1 MALHYTA
8 RAGAASAVGVVMI
21 WLCKRLRHLKMYHS
35 LEHTLRERWEWWW
48 SHQCTVDVFAIFSP
62 VFSLRIFYKKHAKN
76 HTSNKPRAFKIC
88 VQLSFD
94 KLIWYTKFHKD
105 WSTRR
110 QKHHWSKFFDGLVK
124 YRTENR
130 KTVHCAMMSLVTRS
144 FSPADA
150 VWCIFPVDVTKYQK
164 ILLHSQERR
173 PLQSSSTGP
182 ENKERSRRALKRNPL
197 HQAMIKMIKMT
208 KLTGVHLLIHGSK
221 YQN

>member
-1 MALHYTA
+1 MTIDLFTKTQIA
-8 RAGAASAVGVVMI
+8 RLPIVWITPNFDRMCVLPQGSILDQKI
-21 WLCKRLRHLKMYHS
+21 WPSPCHH
-35 LEHTLRERWEWWW
+35 
-48 SHQCTVDVFAIFSP
+48 CTVDVFAIFSP

-130 KTVHCAMMSLVTRS
+130 KTVHCELVG
-144 FSPADA
+144 
-150 VWCIFPVDVTKYQK
+150 QK
-164 ILLHSQERR
+164 NS
-173 PLQSSSTGP
+173 
-182 ENKERSRRALKRNPL
+182 
-197 HQAMIKMIKMT
+197 
-208 KLTGVHLLIHGSK
+208 
-221 YQN
+221 

>member
-1 MALHYTA
+1 MFNDAKVVISVICFFLLIFPFQTQFCRMLYVQQTKNMSIWKMSCWTIGTNVHKSYLTTYFV
-8 RAGAASAVGVVMI
+8 RA
-21 WLCKRLRHLKMYHS
+21 WKNLRKITIIIHMWIHS
-35 LEHTLRERWEWWW
+35 HN
-48 SHQCTVDVFAIFSP
+48 CTVDVFAIFSP

-130 KTVHCAMMSLVTRS
+130 KTVHCAVVTCL
-144 FSPADA
+144 P
-150 VWCIFPVDVTKYQK
+150 KY
-164 ILLHSQERR
+164 
-173 PLQSSSTGP
+173 
-182 ENKERSRRALKRNPL
+182 
-197 HQAMIKMIKMT
+197 
-208 KLTGVHLLIHGSK
+208 
-221 YQN
+221 

>member
-1 MALHYTA
+1 MFRKSGKY
-8 RAGAASAVGVVMI
+8 RAGRI
-21 WLCKRLRHLKMYHS
+21 LLLS
-35 LEHTLRERWEWWW
+35 LLPSILDKSRQTKTNW
-48 SHQCTVDVFAIFSP
+48 SKEFDSFPSCTAPPSRIVAMSKSTHHPPHFTVDVFAIFSP

-130 KTVHCAMMSLVTRS
+130 KTVHCAV
-144 FSPADA
+144 
-150 VWCIFPVDVTKYQK
+150 
-164 ILLHSQERR
+164 
-173 PLQSSSTGP
+173 
-182 ENKERSRRALKRNPL
+182 
-197 HQAMIKMIKMT
+197 
-208 KLTGVHLLIHGSK
+208 
-221 YQN
+221 

>member
-1 MALHYTA
+1 MLWFL
-8 RAGAASAVGVVMI
+8 AVDDSIPEEEENVTSTSNGKYNSQ
-21 WLCKRLRHLKMYHS
+21 CNNRLRFRTKLLSISIMSVLFNFFSESVSVENCALYQGWC
-35 LEHTLRERWEWWW
+35 LCY
-48 SHQCTVDVFAIFSP
+48 CTVDVFAIFSP

-130 KTVHCAMMSLVTRS
+130 KTVHCAVAGHIKRS
-144 FSPADA
+144 IS
-150 VWCIFPVDVTKYQK
+150 
-164 ILLHSQERR
+164 
-173 PLQSSSTGP
+173 
-182 ENKERSRRALKRNPL
+182 RS
-197 HQAMIKMIKMT
+197 
-208 KLTGVHLLIHGSK
+208 
-221 YQN
+221 

>member
-1 MALHYTA
+1 MSSDRSWWQHRLSWFSHY
-8 RAGAASAVGVVMI
+8 
-21 WLCKRLRHLKMYHS
+21 
-35 LEHTLRERWEWWW
+35 
-48 SHQCTVDVFAIFSP
+48 CTVDVFAIFSP

-130 KTVHCAMMSLVTRS
+130 KTVHCAVC
-144 FSPADA
+144 
-150 VWCIFPVDVTKYQK
+150 VC
-164 ILLHSQERR
+164 
-173 PLQSSSTGP
+173 
-182 ENKERSRRALKRNPL
+182 ALIRNYFR
-197 HQAMIKMIKMT
+197 HT
-208 KLTGVHLLIHGSK
+208 KLCVATIFCGGKSQWFPMHFIRKVSV
-221 YQN
+221 

>member
-1 MALHYTA
+1 MRTYLGVLCKVLCEFFFSSNTECW
-8 RAGAASAVGVVMI
+8 RDFNSKQLSCQKFLQNPFLGCQWSPWRGKIIWSAVESFYLMI
-21 WLCKRLRHLKMYHS
+21 WTKFQWRNLQSIRKL
-35 LEHTLRERWEWWW
+35 LRENCFLKILC
-48 SHQCTVDVFAIFSP
+48 SGFYCTVDVFAIFSP

-130 KTVHCAMMSLVTRS
+130 KTVHCVLYR
-144 FSPADA
+144 
-150 VWCIFPVDVTKYQK
+150 
-164 ILLHSQERR
+164 
-173 PLQSSSTGP
+173 
-182 ENKERSRRALKRNPL
+182 
-197 HQAMIKMIKMT
+197 
-208 KLTGVHLLIHGSK
+208 
-221 YQN
+221 

>member
-1 MALHYTA
+1 MTNQTCRTY
-8 RAGAASAVGVVMI
+8 
-21 WLCKRLRHLKMYHS
+21 
-35 LEHTLRERWEWWW
+35 
-48 SHQCTVDVFAIFSP
+48 HQCTVDVFAIFSP

-130 KTVHCAMMSLVTRS
+130 KTVHCALLWRTVNLFSELFSKSTLKWSSFLLCVQMRHPKMQINDGSPDGGRS
-144 FSPADA
+144 GKVNKIIRGKYSFLFIA
-150 VWCIFPVDVTKYQK
+150 CIRDDKTTF
-164 ILLHSQERR
+164 ER
-173 PLQSSSTGP
+173 
-182 ENKERSRRALKRNPL
+182 
-197 HQAMIKMIKMT
+197 
-208 KLTGVHLLIHGSK
+208 
-221 YQN
+221 

>member
-1 MALHYTA
+1 MGLKSSFSHKFVTKTEK
-8 RAGAASAVGVVMI
+8 VGKKEVSHEI
-21 WLCKRLRHLKMYHS
+21 GRTSSWRSKISDLRIFTNKPKRLIKCQ
-35 LEHTLRERWEWWW
+35 TLPL
-48 SHQCTVDVFAIFSP
+48 SHFTVDVFAIFSP

-130 KTVHCAMMSLVTRS
+130 KTVHCV
-144 FSPADA
+144 
-150 VWCIFPVDVTKYQK
+150 VVTKSADRISDVNCVQISWNMYCLVVVTKSADLIYQLRTNFVEHK
-164 ILLHSQERR
+164 HFYPHR
-173 PLQSSSTGP
+173 
-182 ENKERSRRALKRNPL
+182 
-197 HQAMIKMIKMT
+197 
-208 KLTGVHLLIHGSK
+208 
-221 YQN
+221 

>member
-1 MALHYTA
+1 MSWIKKM
-8 RAGAASAVGVVMI
+8 AGAKKVIKVKNQFFHA
-21 WLCKRLRHLKMYHS
+21 RQP
-35 LEHTLRERWEWWW
+35 REGIFNIR

-130 KTVHCAMMSLVTRS
+130 KTVHCALADGLPGNIIKLNSCILTIPNFWAKKNGGKSTRGHETT
-144 FSPADA
+144 
-150 VWCIFPVDVTKYQK
+150 V
-164 ILLHSQERR
+164 L
-173 PLQSSSTGP
+173 
-182 ENKERSRRALKRNPL
+182 
-197 HQAMIKMIKMT
+197 
-208 KLTGVHLLIHGSK
+208 
-221 YQN
+221 

>member
-1 MALHYTA
+1 M
-8 RAGAASAVGVVMI
+8 
-21 WLCKRLRHLKMYHS
+21 
-35 LEHTLRERWEWWW
+35 
-48 SHQCTVDVFAIFSP
+48 HQYTVDVFAIFSP

-130 KTVHCAMMSLVTRS
+130 KTVHCELV
-144 FSPADA
+144 
-150 VWCIFPVDVTKYQK
+150 
-164 ILLHSQERR
+164 E
-173 PLQSSSTGP
+173 
-182 ENKERSRRALKRNPL
+182 
-197 HQAMIKMIKMT
+197 
-208 KLTGVHLLIHGSK
+208 
-221 YQN
+221 

>member
-1 MALHYTA
+1 M
-8 RAGAASAVGVVMI
+8 RKWASRFPRIFDPYNIYIYSKQNNLWGEVKNVRCGSEMRSSNPS
-21 WLCKRLRHLKMYHS
+21 K
-35 LEHTLRERWEWWW
+35 TL
-48 SHQCTVDVFAIFSP
+48 QYTVDVFAIFSP

-130 KTVHCAMMSLVTRS
+130 KTVHCAMYTIFVLFWAFLSSKFFESKHCSLNYTSKNLKKAQKLYRLVGT
-144 FSPADA
+144 
-150 VWCIFPVDVTKYQK
+150 VICIGWWV
-164 ILLHSQERR
+164 L
-173 PLQSSSTGP
+173 SS
-182 ENKERSRRALKRNPL
+182 
-197 HQAMIKMIKMT
+197 
-208 KLTGVHLLIHGSK
+208 V
-221 YQN
+221 